1 MTVILSGVSTILN
14 DAIVDNPTVC
24 KAQSTCCLL
33 FLSALLVRHWRV
45 NTGGEACMRLL
56 GCLGACP
63 PGNFWTQYPGN
74 AIFSQ
79 IIQLHNLKLHTGC
92 F

>member
-14 DAIVDNPTVC
+14 DAIVDTPTVC

-45 NTGGEACMRLL
+45 NTGGEACMLLL

-63 PGNFWTQYPGN
+63 QGIFGQQYPRKCD
-74 AIFSQ
+74 
-79 IIQLHNLKLHTGC
+79 L
-92 F
+92 